1 MRFKGWSFISKRI
14 EIVYLQQPLSSRKI
28 FHAKHDNFR
37 FSILLTNSTT
47 RFHRLNVRIMWRL
60 S

>member
-1 MRFKGWSFISKRI
+1 MRFKGWSFISKRT

-37 FSILLTNSTT
+37 FSMLLTVSTT
-47 RFHRLNVRIMWRL
+47 
-60 S
+60 